1 MLPKAG
7 TCPPFFLSKENMK
20 KILRVSSF
28 LALALALTLTGCK
41 PKLKN
46 VHVYVTKVDLSGDTL
61 KGFTGRTVEDS
72 IKFSVDQARFNNG
85 VMYLRDSVIVDYID
99 GKNDTARALV
109 VTVLPKNG
117 KVLDLDTM
125 KNNKLKTVSPKK
137 VNKKLEY

>member
-1 MLPKAG
+1 
-7 TCPPFFLSKENMK
+7 MK

-28 LALALALTLTGCK
+28 LALALSLTLTGCK

-46 VHVYVTKVDLSGDTL
+46 VHVYVTKLDLSSDTL
-61 KGFTGRTVEDS
+61 KGFTGRTTEDS

-125 KNNKLKTVSPKK
+125 KNDKLKTVSPKK

>member
-1 MLPKAG
+1 
-7 TCPPFFLSKENMK
+7 MK
-20 KILRVSSF
+20 KILSVSSF

-46 VHVYVTKVDLSGDTL
+46 VHVYVTKLDVSSDTL
-61 KGFTGRTVEDS
+61 KGFTGRTTEDS

-85 VMYLRDSVIVDYID
+85 VMLLRDSVIVDYID
-99 GKNDTARALV
+99 GNNDTARALV

-125 KNNKLKTVSPKK
+125 KNHKLKTAAPNKI
-137 VNKKLEY
+137 NKKLEY

>member
-1 MLPKAG
+1 
-7 TCPPFFLSKENMK
+7 MK

-28 LALALALTLTGCK
+28 LALALSLTLTGCK

-46 VHVYVTKVDLSGDTL
+46 VHVYVSKLDLSSDTL
-61 KGFTGRTVEDS
+61 KGFTGRTADDS
-72 IKFSVDQARFNNG
+72 IKFSVDRARFNNG
-85 VMYLRDSVIVDYID
+85 VMLLRDSVIVDYID

-125 KNNKLKTVSPKK
+125 KNHKLKTAAPNKI
-137 VNKKLEY
+137 NKKLEY